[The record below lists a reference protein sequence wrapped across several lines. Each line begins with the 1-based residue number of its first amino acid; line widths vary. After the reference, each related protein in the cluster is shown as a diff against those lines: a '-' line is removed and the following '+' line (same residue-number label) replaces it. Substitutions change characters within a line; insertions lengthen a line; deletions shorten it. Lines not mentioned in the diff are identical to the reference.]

1 MEIEQRARKPV
12 VYHPRSQ
19 RRVESLSSMLARS
32 RKHGTLGMFAIN
44 DQSPM
49 TWGQTWTF
57 DPSHPIPTS
66 RVYFWYLSRIDLL
79 LE

>member
-1 MEIEQRARKPV
+1 
-12 VYHPRSQ
+12 
-19 RRVESLSSMLARS
+19 MLARS